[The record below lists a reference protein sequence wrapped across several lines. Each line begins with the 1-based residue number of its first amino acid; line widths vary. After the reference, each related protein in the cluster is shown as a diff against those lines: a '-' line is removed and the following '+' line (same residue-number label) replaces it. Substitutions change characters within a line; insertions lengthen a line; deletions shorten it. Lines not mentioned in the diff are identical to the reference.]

1 MIAARTGRFRMTAAA
16 ALLTLQLAAG
26 GALFAL
32 EVPPLQGRVND
43 YANMISPAVRAQI
56 EEKLAALEASDSTQV
71 AVLTI
76 PSLEGEDLDGFSIKV
91 AEAWK
96 IGTKE
101 NDNGAILLVSKED
114 RAVRIEVG
122 YGLEGRL
129 TDLISGR
136 IVDRIIVPDFK
147 QGRFDQGFSDGVDAI
162 IATVKGEYKGTGAL
176 PAKKSG
182 FSGLGIVPLL
192 ILFAIVSAVGSRH
205 RIIGGVVGGSLLPLI
220 GWLAWPLGLF
230 GILAM
235 IPLGFAGGLILPG
248 IFGFGSG
255 RGRGGRGG
263 GFWGGGFWGGG
274 FGGGG
279 FGGGGFGGG
288 GGGFSGGGGGFG
300 GGGASGSW

>member
-1 MIAARTGRFRMTAAA
+1 MAAAAAA
-16 ALLTLQLAAG
+16 ALLALQLAAG

-32 EVPPLQGRVND
+32 EVPALQSRVND
-43 YANMISPAVRAQI
+43 YANMISPGVRAQI
-56 EEKLAALEASDSTQV
+56 EDKLAVLEASDSTQI

-76 PSLEGEDLDGFSIKV
+76 PSLDGEDLEGFSIKV

-122 YGLEGRL
+122 YGLEGKL

-136 IVDRIIVPDFK
+136 IVDRIIVPNFK
-147 QGRFDQGFSDGVDAI
+147 QGRFDQGFSEGVDAI
-162 IATVKGEYKGTGAL
+162 IATVKGEYKGTGTL
-176 PAKKSG
+176 PTKSGG
-182 FSGLGIVPLL
+182 FSGIGIVPLL

-205 RIIGGVVGGSLLPLI
+205 RIIGGVVGGALLPLI

-235 IPLGFAGGLILPG
+235 IPLGFGAGLILPG

-255 RGRGGRGG
+255 RSRGGRSG
-263 GFWGGGFWGGG
+263 GFWGGGF
-274 FGGGG
+274 GG

-300 GGGASGSW
+300 GGGASGHW

>member
-1 MIAARTGRFRMTAAA
+1 MAAAAAA
-16 ALLTLQLAAG
+16 ALLALQLAAG

-32 EVPPLQGRVND
+32 EVPALQSRVND
-43 YANMISPAVRAQI
+43 YANMISPGVRAQI
-56 EEKLAALEASDSTQV
+56 EDKLAALEASDSTQI

-76 PSLEGEDLDGFSIKV
+76 PSLEGEDLEGFSIKV

-96 IGTKE
+96 IGSKE

-122 YGLEGRL
+122 YGLEGKL

-136 IVDRIIVPDFK
+136 IVDRIIVPNFK
-147 QGRFDQGFSDGVDAI
+147 QGRFDQGFSEGVDAI
-162 IATVKGEYKGTGAL
+162 IATVKGEYKGTGTL
-176 PAKKSG
+176 PAKSGG
-182 FSGLGIVPLL
+182 FSGKSIVPLF
-192 ILFAIVSAVGSRH
+192 ILFAILSAIGSRR
-205 RIIGGVVGGSLLPLI
+205 RIVGGIVGGALLPLV

-235 IPLGFAGGLILPG
+235 IPLGFGAGLILPG

-255 RGRGGRGG
+255 RGGQGRRGR
-263 GFWGGGFWGGG
+263 GFWGGGF
-274 FGGGG
+274 GG

-300 GGGASGSW
+300 GGGASGHW

>member
-1 MIAARTGRFRMTAAA
+1 MSSEAGRGLRMTATA
-16 ALLTLQLAAG
+16 ALVLQLAVG

-43 YANMISPAVRAQI
+43 YANMISPGVRT
-56 EEKLAALEASDSTQV
+56 ELEGKLAALEASDSTQV

-76 PSLEGEDLDGFSIKV
+76 PSLEGEDLEGFSIKV

-96 IGTKE
+96 IGAKE

-129 TDLISGR
+129 TDLLSGR
-136 IVDRIIVPDFK
+136 IIDRIIVPNFK
-147 QGRFDQGFSDGVDAI
+147 EGRFDQGFSEGVDAI
-162 IATVKGEYKGTGAL
+162 IGTVKGEYKGTGTL
-176 PAKKSG
+176 PAKSGG
-182 FSGLGIVPLL
+182 FSGRSLIPLFIL
-192 ILFAIVSAVGSRH
+192 IAIVSAVGSRR
-205 RIIGGVVGGSLLPLI
+205 RILGGVVGGALLPLV

-235 IPLGFAGGLILPG
+235 IPLGFAGGLILPS

-255 RGRGGRGG
+255 RGGGRRGG
-263 GFWGGGFWGGG
+263 GFWPGGFGG

-300 GGGASGSW
+300 GGGASGRW

>member
-1 MIAARTGRFRMTAAA
+1 MIAARTGRFRTAAA
-16 ALLTLQLAAG
+16 ALALLLASG

-32 EVPPLQGRVND
+32 DVPALQSRVND
-43 YANMISPAVRAQI
+43 YAGMISPGVRAQI
-56 EEKLAALEASDSTQV
+56 EDKLAALEASDSTQV

-76 PSLEGEDLDGFSIKV
+76 PSLEGEDLEGFSIKV

-96 IGTKE
+96 IGTKV

-122 YGLEGRL
+122 YGLEGKL

-136 IVDRIIVPDFK
+136 IVDRIIVPNFK
-147 QGRFDQGFSDGVDAI
+147 QGRFDQGFSEGVDAI
-162 IATVKGEYKGTGAL
+162 VATVKGEYKGTGTL
-176 PAKKSG
+176 PAKSGG
-182 FSGLGIVPLL
+182 FSGKSIVPLL
-192 ILFAIVSAVGSRH
+192 ILFAILSAIGSRR
-205 RIIGGVVGGSLLPLI
+205 RIVGGIVGGALLPLV

-235 IPLGFAGGLILPG
+235 IPLGFGAGMILPG

-255 RGRGGRGG
+255 RGPRR
-263 GFWGGGFWGGG
+263 GGGFWGGG
-274 FGGGG
+274 FGG
-279 FGGGGFGGG
+279 FGGGGFSGGGGFGG

-300 GGGASGSW
+300 GGGASGHW

>member
-1 MIAARTGRFRMTAAA
+1 MAAPA
-16 ALLTLQLAAG
+16 ALLALQLAAA

-32 EVPPLQGRVND
+32 EVPPLEGRVND

-56 EEKLAALEASDSTQV
+56 EDKLAALEASDSTQV

-76 PSLEGEDLDGFSIKV
+76 PSLQGEDLEGFSIKV

-136 IVDRIIVPDFK
+136 IVDRIIVPNFK
-147 QGRFDQGFSDGVDAI
+147 EGRFDQGFSEGVDAI
-162 IATVKGEYKGTGAL
+162 IATVKGEYKGTGV
-176 PAKKSG
+176 PATKSGG
-182 FSGLGIVPLL
+182 FSGKSLVPLL
-192 ILFAIVSAVGSRH
+192 ILFAILSAVGSRH
-205 RIIGGVVGGSLLPLI
+205 RIIGGAVGGALLPLV

-230 GILAM
+230 GTLAM
-235 IPLGFAGGLILPG
+235 IPLGFAAGLILPG

-255 RGRGGRGG
+255 GRGGRR
-263 GFWGGGFWGGG
+263 GGGFWGGG

-279 FGGGGFGGG
+279 FGGGGFSGGG

-300 GGGASGSW
+300 GGGASGRW